1 MKAAILL
8 EQNKPLVVGQVDVP
22 KELKYGQVLVKIL
35 YTMIYVFSSND

>member
-22 KELKYGQVLVKIL
+22 KE
-35 YTMIYVFSSND
+35 